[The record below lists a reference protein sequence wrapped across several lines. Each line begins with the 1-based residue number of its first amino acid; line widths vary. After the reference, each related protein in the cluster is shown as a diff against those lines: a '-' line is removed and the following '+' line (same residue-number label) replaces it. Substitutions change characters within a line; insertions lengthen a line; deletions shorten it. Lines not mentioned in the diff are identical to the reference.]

1 MRPDR
6 PGKLEGSEHLTVGR
20 ATIRS
25 LPLAVLTH
33 CYFILALSLM
43 KSDNRADL
51 RSVRQERMMVAL
63 NGLEKFSHLED
74 KIYRTIELAKTL
86 RQEKD
91 ELERQLATVR
101 GLGGDKQQLIAQ
113 IERLLA
119 EREAV
124 RTRVQAMLE
133 TVAAADP
140 ELAEAIRGCAQTR
153 PAP

>member
-1 MRPDR
+1 
-6 PGKLEGSEHLTVGR
+6 
-20 ATIRS
+20 
-25 LPLAVLTH
+25 
-33 CYFILALSLM
+33 
-43 KSDNRADL
+43 
-51 RSVRQERMMVAL
+51 MVAL

-91 ELERQLATVR
+91 ELERQLVTVR

-119 EREAV
+119 EREAI

-133 TVAAADP
+133 AVAAADP
-140 ELAEAIRGCAQTR
+140 ELAEAIRG
-153 PAP
+153 

>member
-1 MRPDR
+1 
-6 PGKLEGSEHLTVGR
+6 
-20 ATIRS
+20 
-25 LPLAVLTH
+25 
-33 CYFILALSLM
+33 
-43 KSDNRADL
+43 
-51 RSVRQERMMVAL
+51 MVAL

-86 RQEKD
+86 RQEKN

-133 TVAAADP
+133 AVAAADP
-140 ELAEAIRGCAQTR
+140 ELAEAIRG
-153 PAP
+153 

>member
-1 MRPDR
+1 
-6 PGKLEGSEHLTVGR
+6 
-20 ATIRS
+20 
-25 LPLAVLTH
+25 
-33 CYFILALSLM
+33 
-43 KSDNRADL
+43 
-51 RSVRQERMMVAL
+51 MVAL

-124 RTRVQAMLE
+124 RTRVRAMLE
-133 TVAAADP
+133 AVAAADP
-140 ELAEAIRGCAQTR
+140 ELAEAIRG
-153 PAP
+153 

>member
-1 MRPDR
+1 
-6 PGKLEGSEHLTVGR
+6 
-20 ATIRS
+20 
-25 LPLAVLTH
+25 
-33 CYFILALSLM
+33 
-43 KSDNRADL
+43 
-51 RSVRQERMMVAL
+51 MVAL

-124 RTRVQAMLE
+124 RTRIQAMLE

-140 ELAEAIRGCAQTR
+140 ELAEAIRG
-153 PAP
+153 

>member
-1 MRPDR
+1 
-6 PGKLEGSEHLTVGR
+6 
-20 ATIRS
+20 
-25 LPLAVLTH
+25 
-33 CYFILALSLM
+33 
-43 KSDNRADL
+43 
-51 RSVRQERMMVAL
+51 MVAL

-119 EREAV
+119 ERETV

-133 TVAAADP
+133 AVAAADP
-140 ELAEAIRGCAQTR
+140 ELAEAIRG
-153 PAP
+153 